1 MPRRYELHV
10 RQWKRIQHLFPDRY
24 HHGKPGHPWKPH
36 HQLLNGILWRL
47 HSGAPW
53 RDVPSRYGPW
63 QTVYDRFRRWRLDGT
78 WMRILT
84 YLLDHLE
91 KHGRLGRDLW
101 CVDAS
106 IIRATRAAGGAKKN
120 PDHLPSLLGRK
131 TRQFVEPPEHALGYS
146 RGGFGTKV
154 HLLIESHGIVV
165 GIYLTGGQRNEGK
178 AFAPLMDHVLLA
190 HHRDRPFWPRK
201 MAGDKGYSYPE
212 VRGWLERHQI
222 QAVIPT
228 RSNQPQDPYF
238 DKPTYRRRN
247 LIERVIG
254 WFKEC
259 RALGTRYEKLAVSYL
274 TLWLVAMIDK
284 LLKRRLSDS
293 A

>member
-1 MPRRYELHV
+1 MSHRYELQN
-10 RQWKRIQHLFPDRY
+10 RQWKRIQHLFPDCY

-36 HQLLNGILWRL
+36 RQLLNGILWRL

-84 YLLDHLE
+84 YLLDHLD

-101 CVDAS
+101 CVDGS
-106 IIRATRAAGGAKKN
+106 IIRASRAAGGAKKH
-120 PDHLPSLLGRK
+120 PDPVPWLLGRK
-131 TRQFVEPPEHALGYS
+131 TRHFVEPPEHALGYS

-154 HLLIESHGIVV
+154 HLLIECHGIPV
-165 GIYLTGGQRNEGK
+165 GIYLTGGQRNECK

-190 HHRDRPFWPRK
+190 HHRDRPFWPRQ

-212 VRGWLERHQI
+212 VRGWLERHKI

-228 RSNQPQDPYF
+228 RSNQPQDPHF
-238 DKPTYRRRN
+238 DKATYRRRN

-274 TLWLVAMIDK
+274 ALWIVAMIEK
-284 LLKRRLSDS
+284 LLKKRLSDS
-293 A
+293 T